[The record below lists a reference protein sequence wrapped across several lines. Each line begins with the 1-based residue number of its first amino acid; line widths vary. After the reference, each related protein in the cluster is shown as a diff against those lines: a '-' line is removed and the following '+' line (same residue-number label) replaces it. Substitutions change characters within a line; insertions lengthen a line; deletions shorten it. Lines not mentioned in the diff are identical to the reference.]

1 MDGPAFGEHAA
12 ADMDDLESCGLEHL
26 LRCFLHVLGHAVFV
40 VTELV
45 VKTQRGDSP
54 LVLHNGIEVDIVL
67 IARQNLAE
75 GTHAD
80 EGSLLLAN
88 FLFEGGAKTVRVCA
102 ARKHGAAAAAFES
115 VAADEFGMLLR

>member
-1 MDGPAFGEHAA
+1 MNGPAFGENAA
-12 ADMDDLESCGLEHL
+12 AHMHNLETSGFEHL
-26 LRCFLHVLGHAVFV
+26 LGGFLHVIGHAVFV

-80 EGSLLLAN
+80 EGSLILAN
-88 FLFEGGAKTVRVCA
+88 FLFEGGAETVRVCA

-115 VAADEFGMLLR
+115 VAAEEFGMLLR